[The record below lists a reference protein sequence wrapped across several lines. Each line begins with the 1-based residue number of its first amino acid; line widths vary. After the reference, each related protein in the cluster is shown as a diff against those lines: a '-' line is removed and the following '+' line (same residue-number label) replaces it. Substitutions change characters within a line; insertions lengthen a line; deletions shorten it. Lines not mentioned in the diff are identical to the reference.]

1 MLKWSNIFAVLGGS
15 FLTVGF
21 QGIWDGEWL
30 AGALLL
36 AAGVWCVVASFAL
49 DK

>member
-1 MLKWSNIFAVLGGS
+1 MLKWPNLFATSGGS

-21 QGIWDGEWL
+21 QGIWDGELL

-36 AAGVWCVVASFAL
+36 AAGVWCIVASFAL

>member
-1 MLKWSNIFAVLGGS
+1 MLKWSNLFAALGGY

-36 AAGVWCVVASFAL
+36 VFGVWCVVASFAL